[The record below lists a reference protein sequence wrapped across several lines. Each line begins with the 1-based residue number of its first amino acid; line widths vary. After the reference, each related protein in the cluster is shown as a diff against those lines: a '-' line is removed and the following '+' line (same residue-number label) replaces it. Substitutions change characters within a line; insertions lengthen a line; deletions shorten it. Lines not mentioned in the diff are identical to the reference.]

1 MEGAEAGAHEGAAV
15 ARDLLALGY
24 EDFCGAV
31 ALGPS
36 CPDFRALCLR
46 LVAELATLGVLERR
60 REEGAEALSAG
71 EGSGAEEEF
80 LRQLAGLLRELH
92 CPDRALSGGNCA
104 TALREPGAC
113 LRLLRE
119 RGTALD
125 AEVGEASASRARGR
139 GGGLSTLRWSQDF
152 PGGAWSKCFLCTE
165 LQASRLLRLRPRRDS
180 SPAEAPPGGEGS
192 EEGAG
197 MVQELVLTL
206 QALGLPR
213 PTLGTLASRLLQ
225 DIHAKVSELL
235 PSLPPGSLQPLLSYP
250 LDTPRWEVLESLCQ
264 SLRGQY
270 CCRRCLL
277 LKRLDLTTSAFH
289 WSDRAKAQGE
299 AMKAVLIPIRK
310 TLTPETDV
318 SIAHVL
324 AARADMSRL
333 VPATSK
339 SARQGTCCAINKVLM
354 GNMPDRGGRPNEL
367 EAPMPSWQSRRED
380 GGSRKAGRQ
389 CWGRK
394 KKKK

>member
-1 MEGAEAGAHEGAAV
+1 MEGAEADTQEGAAV

-24 EDFCGAV
+24 EDFLGAV

-36 CPDFRALCLR
+36 CPDFRALCVR
-46 LVAELATLGVLERR
+46 LVAELATLGVLER
-60 REEGAEALSAG
+60 EGLEAMSAG

-80 LRQLAGLLRELH
+80 LRQLAGLLKELH
-92 CPDRALSGGNCA
+92 CPDRALCGGDCA
-104 TALREPGAC
+104 TALQKPGAC
-113 LRLLRE
+113 LRLLR
-119 RGTALD
+119 
-125 AEVGEASASRARGR
+125 
-139 GGGLSTLRWSQDF
+139 
-152 PGGAWSKCFLCTE
+152 FLCTE
-165 LQASRLLRLRPRRDS
+165 LQASRLLCLRPRRDP
-180 SPAEAPPGGEGS
+180 SPAEPLPSGEGI
-192 EEGAG
+192 EEEAG

-213 PTLGTLASRLLQ
+213 PMLGTLASRLLR
-225 DIHAKVSELL
+225 DIHAKEA
-235 PSLPPGSLQPLLSYP
+235 
-250 LDTPRWEVLESLCQ
+250 LESLCQ

-299 AMKAVLIPIRK
+299 AIKTVLTPIRK
-310 TLTPETDV
+310 ALTPETDV

-324 AARADMSRL
+324 AARADLSRL

-380 GGSRKAGRQ
+380 GGGRKAGRQ